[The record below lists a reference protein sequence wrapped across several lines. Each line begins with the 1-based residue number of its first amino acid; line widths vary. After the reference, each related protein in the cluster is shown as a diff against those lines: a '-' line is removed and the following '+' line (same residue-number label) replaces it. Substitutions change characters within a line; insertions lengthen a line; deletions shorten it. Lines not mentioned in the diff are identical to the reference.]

1 MNIKVI
7 GAAALAAVCV
17 AGCCKN
23 ENLLTVNGKSLSRC
37 ELDKDVA
44 ALMESRKAQIPAE
57 QMEEAKKMF
66 ENQLAQKFLMETL
79 LLDEAKKQGLDTVTP
94 EDLQKKKDE
103 IIKEGANNPGAPKS
117 FDEFAAKYPLG
128 KDKAEQALKDVIVIQ
143 RLLKKEVEDKIAI
156 DASEVEKTLKNLADA
171 AAKAAKDAAGAETK
185 IKELK
190 AQLAKVAAKDVAAK
204 FAELAKKESAC
215 PSKEKGGD
223 LGEFAKGQMVPEFE
237 KVAFSI
243 EPGKVSDPVKTQFG
257 WHLILVT
264 KKVSAVKAEGDKPA
278 SPEKVQASH
287 ILLSARAAQPVPA
300 KADVE
305 KRMKMMKSQ
314 QAMGAYFD
322 GLRKAA
328 KIEAPGFPDLVPE
341 QKAAPDAAKTACK
354 DASCKDAACKEGK
367 ADAKGECKKDSC
379 KGCDVKDTC
388 KDSKCKDSKCAA
400 PAKK

>member
-79 LLDEAKKQGLDTVTP
+79 LLDEAKKQGFDTVTP

-128 KDKAEQALKDVIVIQ
+128 KDRAEQALKDVIVIQ

-156 DASEVEKTLKNLADA
+156 DAAEVEKTLKNLKDA
-171 AAKAAKDAAGAETK
+171 AEKAAKDAAGAETK

-264 KKVSAVKAEGDKPA
+264 KKVPAVKAEGDKPA

-314 QAMGAYFD
+314 QAMDAYFD

-341 QKAAPDAAKTACK
+341 QKAAPAAAKTSCK
-354 DASCKDAACKEGK
+354 DASCKDAACKS
-367 ADAKGECKKDSC
+367 DAKAECKKDSC

>member
-44 ALMESRKAQIPAE
+44 ALMESRKIPAE

-79 LLDEAKKQGLDTVTP
+79 LLAEAKKQGLDTVTP

-117 FDEFAAKYPLG
+117 FEEFAAKYPLG

-156 DASEVEKTLKNLADA
+156 DAAEVEKTLKNLTDA

-223 LGEFAKGQMVPEFE
+223 LGEFVKGQMVPEFE

-264 KKVSAVKAEGDKPA
+264 KKVPAVKAEGDKPA

-287 ILLSARAAQPVPA
+287 ILLSARAAQPVPT

-341 QKAAPDAAKTACK
+341 QKAAPAAEKTVCK

-367 ADAKGECKKDSC
+367 ADAKAAECKKDSC
-379 KGCDVKDTC
+379 KGCDVKETC

>member
-7 GAAALAAVCV
+7 GAAALVAACV
-17 AGCCKN
+17 AGCCKD
-23 ENLLTVNGKSLSRC
+23 EALLTVNGKSLTRC
-37 ELDKDVA
+37 ALDKDVA
-44 ALMESRKAQIPAE
+44 ALVEARKAQIPAE
-57 QMEEAKKMF
+57 QMEQAKKMF
-66 ENQLAQKFLMETL
+66 ENQLAQKFMMETL
-79 LLDEAKKQGLDTVTP
+79 LLEEAKKQGLDKVTP

-103 IIKEGANNPGAPKS
+103 IVKEGANQPGAPKS
-117 FDEFAAKYPLG
+117 FEEFAAKYPLG
-128 KDKAEQALKDVIVIQ
+128 ADKAEQALKDVIVIQ
-143 RLLKKEVEDKIAI
+143 RLLKKEVEDKVAI
-156 DASEVEKTLKNLADA
+156 DAAEVEKTLKNMKDA
-171 AAKAAKDAAGAETK
+171 AEKAAKDAAGAETK
-185 IKELK
+185 IKALK
-190 AQLAKVAAKDVAAK
+190 AQLDKVPAKDLAAK

-223 LGEFAKGQMVPEFE
+223 LGEFTKGQMVPEFD
-237 KVAFSI
+237 KVAFSMA
-243 EPGKVSDPVKTQFG
+243 PGKVSDPVKTQFG
-257 WHLILVT
+257 WHLVLVT
-264 KKVSAVKAEGDKPA
+264 KKIPAVKAEGDKPA

-300 KADVE
+300 KADIE

-328 KIEAPGFPDLVPE
+328 KIEAPGFPELVPE
-341 QKAAPDAAKTACK
+341 QKAAAPAAAKSACK
-354 DASCKDAACKEGK
+354 DAACKDAACKEGK
-367 ADAKGECKKDSC
+367 AAECKKDSC

>member
-1 MNIKVI
+1 MNIKVV
-7 GAAALAAVCV
+7 GAAALVAVCV

-23 ENLLTVNGKSLSRC
+23 ETLLTVDGKSLTRC
-37 ELDKDVA
+37 DLDKDVA
-44 ALMESRKAQIPAE
+44 ALIEARKAQIPAE
-57 QMEEAKKMF
+57 QMEEARKSF

-79 LLDEAKKQGLDTVTP
+79 LLNEAKKQGLDTVTP

-103 IIKEGANNPGAPKS
+103 IVKEGANQPGAPKN

-128 KDKAEQALKDVIVIQ
+128 KEKAEQALKDVIVIQ
-143 RLLKKEVEDKIAI
+143 RLLKKEVEDKVAI
-156 DASEVEKTLKNLADA
+156 DAAEVEKTLKGLKDA
-171 AAKAAKDAAGAETK
+171 AEKSAKDAAGAETK
-185 IKELK
+185 IKALK
-190 AQLAKVAAKDVAAK
+190 AQLDKVSAKEVAAK
-204 FAELAKKESAC
+204 FAEIAKKESGC

-264 KKVSAVKAEGDKPA
+264 KKIPAVKAEGDKPA

-287 ILLSARAAQPVPA
+287 ILLTARAAQPVPA
-300 KADVE
+300 KADIE

-322 GLRKAA
+322 KLRKAA
-328 KIEAPGFPDLVPE
+328 KISAPGFPELVPVE
-341 QKAAPDAAKTACK
+341 KAAPAAKVECKDGKCEVKPAAKCKDACK
-354 DASCKDAACKEGK
+354 DDS
-367 ADAKGECKKDSC
+367 CKKDDC
-379 KGCDVKDTC
+379 KGCDCETKPV
-388 KDSKCKDSKCAA
+388 
-400 PAKK
+400 AK

>member
-128 KDKAEQALKDVIVIQ
+128 KDRAEQALKDVIVIQ

-156 DASEVEKTLKNLADA
+156 DAAEVEKTLKNLKEA
-171 AAKAAKDAAGAETK
+171 AEKAAKDAAGAETK

-264 KKVSAVKAEGDKPA
+264 KKVPAVKAEGDKPA

-341 QKAAPDAAKTACK
+341 QKAAPAAAKTSCK
-354 DASCKDAACKEGK
+354 DASCKDAACKS
-367 ADAKGECKKDSC
+367 DAKAECKKDSC